1 MLASI
6 IGREAPASTLW
17 PMRVLV
23 DECLPER
30 IGGVLDRMRPEHRFE
45 HVRALGRAG
54 ATNGKLQA
62 DAYGE
67 GFEAMVTGDVNMEL
81 QMPSPSMPVVVIPT
95 SQCLSSYQRIAAWTI

>member
-6 IGREAPASTLW
+6 IGREAPASTLTLW

-45 HVRALGRAG
+45 HVRASGWAG
-54 ATNGKLQA
+54 AAGMNANTVSAPAFPGGLGAAAVPLAGDTSRDRFPANGRR
-62 DAYGE
+62 GRRE
-67 GFEAMVTGDVNMEL
+67 
-81 QMPSPSMPVVVIPT
+81 
-95 SQCLSSYQRIAAWTI
+95 

>member
-6 IGREAPASTLW
+6 IGREGPASTFR

-45 HVRALGRAG
+45 HVRASGWAG
-54 ATNGKLQA
+54 AAGMNANAVSAPVFSG
-62 DAYGE
+62 G
-67 GFEAMVTGDVNMEL
+67 
-81 QMPSPSMPVVVIPT
+81 PVVAAVPLAGDT
-95 SQCLSSYQRIAAWTI
+95 SRERFPANGRRGKRG